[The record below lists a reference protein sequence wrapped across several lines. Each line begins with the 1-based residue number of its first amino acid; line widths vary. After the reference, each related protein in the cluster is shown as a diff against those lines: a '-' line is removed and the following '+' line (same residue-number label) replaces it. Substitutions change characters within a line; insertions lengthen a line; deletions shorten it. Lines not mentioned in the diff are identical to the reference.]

1 MRWRALST
9 SRDILNTQISDLY
22 TKPTKTLEA
31 LQKKNIQTIN
41 DLLWLMP
48 RRIVKLPEIAAF
60 QFANIGDFFRG
71 RGEVVS
77 IRAIPNFKSRGKGRA
92 VLLNITATIKDDL
105 SENLITLKW
114 FNSYQSIQ
122 KKLEGLKKLEFL
134 GVVSVF
140 NESLQIVNP
149 EIFELG
155 KSDTESGLRITYPTV
170 DSVKSHHIQKVFDKL
185 PNGFWN
191 NIPEV
196 IPEDIIQEKNLLS
209 RSLAFKYLHGR
220 VSPNDWSQE
229 KFEEAKKRIIYEEF
243 IYDQLK
249 IKLRKNKRDQLTREK
264 LKIDDNLVK
273 ESKHLYPYEL
283 TVDQD
288 KSLNDIV
295 NDFRSE
301 TPSMRLIQGDV
312 GCGKTTVAVASAFLI
327 LKTGGQ
333 VALMCPTE
341 TLALQHF
348 REIEEILGSE
358 YKVKL
363 LVGSTKS
370 STKKEINIEL
380 ENGDIDFII
389 GTHALFQDSVN
400 FKNLQLAI
408 IDEQH
413 KFGVEQR
420 IRLTQKGDN
429 PHCLIMSATPIPR
442 SLSLTKY
449 GDLDISII
457 KTMPGGR
464 KGQKTRIVTNGNLQN
479 YLSFVKTRLEMKE
492 QVYVVVPA
500 IEESE
505 NEDIRNLEHTYE
517 LYKKYFPEYRIAA
530 LHGKMSSDEKQ
541 NAITDF
547 KEHKTDILVATS
559 VIEVGINIIN
569 STVMAIL
576 SPERFGLSSLHQMR
590 GRVGRGDKPGF
601 CFLVTDREITPD
613 SMQRLQVIEKYTDG
627 FKIAEEDLK
636 IRGEGDLF
644 GQEQS
649 GVVTQKKLANIVL
662 NQDILYEAIE
672 DVRKY
677 PEQFEAI
684 IEKMS
689 HDEKVY
695 TTI

>member
-1 MRWRALST
+1 MS
-9 SRDILNTQISDLY
+9 ISNNSLYTKIADLY
-22 TKPTKTLEA
+22 SKPTKTLEA
-31 LQKKNIQTIN
+31 LNKKNITTIN
-41 DLLWLMP
+41 DLLWLLP
-48 RRIVKLPEIAAF
+48 RRIVKLPDLAKF
-60 QFANIGDFFRG
+60 QYANIGDFFRG

-77 IRAIPNFKSRGKGRA
+77 IQARPNFKARGKGRA
-92 VLLNITATIKDDL
+92 VLLNITVTVKDDL
-105 SENLITLKW
+105 SENFITLKW
-114 FNSYQSIQ
+114 FNAYQSIQ
-122 KKLEGLKKLEFL
+122 KKIESLKHFEFL

-149 EIFELG
+149 EIFDIG
-155 KSDTESGLRITYPTV
+155 KSDSETGLRITYPTI
-170 DSVKSHHIQKVFDKL
+170 DSIKSHHIQKVFDKI
-185 PNGFWN
+185 PKGFWDK
-191 NIPEV
+191 IPEI
-196 IPEDIIQEKNLLS
+196 IPSSIRDKKGLLS
-209 RSLAFKYLHGR
+209 RSQAFKYLHGR
-220 VSPNDWSQE
+220 VPPNEWSQE
-229 KFEEAKKRIIYEEF
+229 EFDRAKRSIIYEEF

-249 IKLRKNKRDQLTREK
+249 IKLRKNKRDQLSREY
-264 LKIDDNLVK
+264 IDISK
-273 ESKHLYPYEL
+273 EDIEKARSLYPYQFTE
-283 TVDQD
+283 DQT
-288 KSLNDIV
+288 KALNDIIV
-295 NDFRSE
+295 DFKNS

-327 LKTGGQ
+327 LKSGGQ

-358 YKVKL
+358 FNVEL
-363 LVGSTKS
+363 LVGSTKAS
-370 STKKEINIEL
+370 KKKIINQKL
-380 ENGDIDFII
+380 ADGDIDIVI
-389 GTHALFQDSVN
+389 GTHSLFQDSVS
-400 FKNLQLAI
+400 FANLELAI

-420 IRLTQKGDN
+420 IKLMKKGEN
-429 PHCLIMSATPIPR
+429 PHCIIMSATPIPR

-457 KTMPGGR
+457 KTMPKGR
-464 KGQKTRIVTNGNLQN
+464 KGQKTRIVTNENLKN

-505 NEDIRNLEHTYE
+505 NEDIRNLEHTFE
-517 LYKKYFPEYRIAA
+517 LYKKYFPDFRITP
-530 LHGKMSSDEKQ
+530 LHGRMSPDEKEE
-541 NAITDF
+541 AITKF
-547 KEHKTDILVATS
+547 KKHEIDILIATS

-569 STVMAIL
+569 STIMAIL

-601 CFLVTDREITPD
+601 CFLVTDREVSPE

-672 DVRKY
+672 DIKKY
-677 PEQFEAI
+677 PDEFNGVLNS
-684 IEKMS
+684 IEV
-689 HDEKVY
+689 DEKVF